1 MEKAPL
7 RPEMLVLGREEIGET
22 QKSLAEK
29 LGITQ
34 GTLSKLEA
42 GLMAP
47 TLELEQN
54 LGKALNRPVSFFR
67 YQGPIEAP
75 TFVQYRKRVSIP
87 AQVQRRF
94 WALITLATIRIRQV
108 LTSTEIDT
116 PGLPSVDPHEMTGGP
131 AEIARLLRRYWKVP
145 PGPIKKVVQLIEN
158 AGVLVWVMD
167 FGTRKIDA
175 CSMFVGSTPVIFVN
189 SSLSAVRQRTTIIH
203 ELGHLIMHRNTLP
216 DAEREQEAFQFA
228 AEFLTPALEIES
240 SFRPLSMDRLAR
252 LKLYWGVSMQAL
264 VKRAEA
270 MGAISRST
278 ARYYWAKMSREGMKE
293 CEPYDDKLKSEQP
306 TLLTEILSTYRTEL
320 GFTDAELAEHLLVAV
335 DELKAI
341 ELRSELQFKIVK

>member
-7 RPEMLVLGREEIGET
+7 RPEMLVLAREEIGMT
-22 QKSLAEK
+22 QKSLAET

-42 GLMAP
+42 GLMGSTP
-47 TLELEQN
+47 ELEQN
-54 LGKALNRPVSFFR
+54 LAKTLNKPLSFFR

-75 TFVQYRKRVSIP
+75 TFVLYRKRVSIP
-87 AQVQRRF
+87 ANVHRRF

-108 LTSTEIDT
+108 LTSAEIDT
-116 PGLPSVDPHEMTGGP
+116 PGLPYVDPNEMAGGP
-131 AEIARLLRRYWKVP
+131 AEIARLLRRYWKIP
-145 PGPIKKVVQLIEN
+145 PGPIKNVVQYVEN
-158 AGVLVWVMD
+158 AGVVVWVVD

-175 CSMFVGSTPVIFVN
+175 CSMFVGDTPVIFIN
-189 SSLSAVRQRTTIIH
+189 GCLSAARQRTTIVH
-203 ELGHLIMHRNTLP
+203 ELGHLIMHRNALP
-216 DAEREQEAFQFA
+216 DGELEGEAFQFA

-270 MGAISRST
+270 MGAISTST

-293 CEPYDDKLKSEQP
+293 REPYDDKLKPEQP
-306 TLLTEILSTYRTEL
+306 TLLPEILSTYRTEL
-320 GFTDAELAEHLLVAV
+320 KFTNAELAEHLLITVE
-335 DELKAI
+335 ELKTI
-341 ELRSELQFKIVK
+341 ENSSEPQFTVVK